1 MFILL
6 LLAEYSYSAV
16 TSGLC
21 FSFGADMMSVLP
33 FNGADED
40 SAADVLCWAGT
51 NTSNSNPVALLSV
64 MLCCTWRNVCVSN
77 GPLHCA
83 VSYYI
88 ISHSFLACRWV
99 EISKVLCTISCFIFS
114 VLSVTRRRA
123 YVSGGPWNCCYNSTW
138 WVAVVTI

>member
-40 SAADVLCWAGT
+40 SAADVLC
-51 NTSNSNPVALLSV
+51 
-64 MLCCTWRNVCVSN
+64 
-77 GPLHCA
+77 
-83 VSYYI
+83 
-88 ISHSFLACRWV
+88 
-99 EISKVLCTISCFIFS
+99 
-114 VLSVTRRRA
+114 
-123 YVSGGPWNCCYNSTW
+123 
-138 WVAVVTI
+138 